1 MTSEKV
7 TFTQVEHA
15 ILDAIREDNAVALK
29 QFYITF
35 EKIFVDV
42 AINKKL
48 IIKSFN
54 AQAIKCFSFLIDNV
68 GYNRKA
74 SEIETIK
81 SYITKKV
88 ESNNQK
94 IVSLKVLPVT
104 RTIAELEMLEKID
117 SVEVREH
124 IFSLLGMGLIPWL
137 TPYVFDLFLQSKKT
151 TPFEQLSFASC
162 EDEKEMCLK
171 LLSGEVR
178 ANT

>member
-117 SVEVREH
+117 SQDIREH
-124 IFSLLGMGLIPWL
+124 ILRLLELGLTPWP
-137 TPYVFDLFLQSKKT
+137 TPYVYNLFLQSKNLS
-151 TPFEQLSFASC
+151 PLEQLSVTSC
-162 EDEKEMCLK
+162 EEERIMCLK
-171 LLSGEVR
+171 LL
-178 ANT
+178 

>member
-29 QFYITF
+29 QFYLTF

-68 GYNRKA
+68 GYNRK
-74 SEIETIK
+74 SNEIETIK

-94 IVSLKVLPVT
+94 LVFLKVLPVT

-117 SVEVREH
+117 SQDIREH
-124 IFSLLGMGLIPWL
+124 ILRLLELGLTPWP
-137 TPYVFDLFLQSKKT
+137 TPYVYNLFLQSKNLS
-151 TPFEQLSFASC
+151 PLEQLSVTSC
-162 EDEKEMCLK
+162 EEERIMCLK
-171 LLSGEVR
+171 LL
-178 ANT
+178 

>member
-7 TFTQVEHA
+7 TFTQVENA

-117 SVEVREH
+117 SQDIREH
-124 IFSLLGMGLIPWL
+124 ILRLLELGLTPWP
-137 TPYVFDLFLQSKKT
+137 TPYVYNLFLQSKNLS
-151 TPFEQLSFASC
+151 PLEQLSVTSC
-162 EDEKEMCLK
+162 EEERIMCLK
-171 LLSGEVR
+171 LL
-178 ANT
+178 